1 MTIPPPNFE
10 ILIDT
15 EFSMNKT
22 NNINPRSG
30 MDVDSFRE
38 DIEQHLRYTLAKDKY
53 SATQWDDYRSVV
65 LAVMDRLH
73 ERWIDTQQGYYDND
87 V

>member
-1 MTIPPPNFE
+1 
-10 ILIDT
+10 
-15 EFSMNKT
+15 
-22 NNINPRSG
+22 

-87 V
+87 VKRVYYISMEYLLSLIHI